1 MYIKKKDIGN
11 RKYCEGCPY
20 FKLKIESIYSD
31 DFLDDLDGIV
41 VTCEHHN
48 ICYRINSIVHEE

>member
-20 FKLKIESIYSD
+20 FKLKVDNRLFADSE
-31 DFLDDLDGIV
+31 LCGII
-41 VTCEHHN
+41 VTCEHYD
-48 ICYRINSIVHEE
+48 ICYRINLKVRKE